1 MHKSFSFKGINRSSD
16 VVLAQDGECSEVI
29 NLRLVNG
36 SLRPVPVPLKVAGLE
51 CRYSAIY
58 YHVKAMR
65 YLCITDDNRKTLHF
79 FDKEWKPIMSGSD
92 ILGFDELRQVTGVEF
107 VGNIVCC
114 LTRYCIMY
122 LLFENGTYRW
132 LGERPEI
139 PGFEV
144 AVSSKVEYVVS
155 DEKYYMA
162 GATDDVESTWGYNEK
177 GYIDN
182 CISLLNTS
190 GHYIDRSLF
199 RVALRLYD
207 GSYANTSGIIY
218 VSDESRGDGVERDG
232 RNMVS
237 EPLTADTSSKYK
249 VSVRGF
255 KPEFKFDTAALVA
268 WKNIVVGIDLFS
280 TASIMGKKSLLDGRV
295 NKFEKYVAKQPD
307 KLWEDISTASLY
319 YKVAEY
325 DIEGRLLSR
334 VEDVS
339 PVNLALQQALGTS
352 SAVSSFAGIDARN
365 SFVYNGRLH
374 IASLREYFFQ
384 GYDAWALIPVA
395 TATKKVE
402 LVSAQTK
409 IRTVNGDFITEKY
422 ISSPLL
428 GYNGYCYELPPLLSY
443 PDHRACEMTLFVMIG
458 GEVYSKVFPLTAHKY
473 LNMSCYLHKW
483 YSPYTVTQQSVF
495 ASADI
500 TVKAPVDVVLRV
512 FGYTVGVHEVVYDAS
527 SGSWKYNGENFP
539 PRGYSSIRAFEVPR
553 GAVDGDKMVFTIER
567 KTSDYS
573 FKDIYNIPI
582 DETWELVD
590 DIREIDDQPFEE
602 RRNVLKVSMPE
613 NPFVFP
619 ATTVYTPSEGEIL
632 GLAANTTALSQ
643 GQFGQYP
650 LYVFC
655 SDGIWAMQVDAS
667 GTLAYV
673 ACHQLSRD
681 ICVNG
686 ATICGIGGGVVF
698 AAKQGL
704 MLLVGNSIKKISAA
718 MDGVGHPMT
727 GVPDNIFF
735 DIASLV
741 SLAACASGDLFE
753 RYLLNATVTLLPL
766 QNELLI
772 CNALYSY
779 SYLCSFQTG
788 FWSKLSAS
796 FTGRVYGISDVLMF
810 QPAGS
815 VTNVFSVGKESAGS
829 NRVLLYT
836 RPQIWG
842 TKLPK
847 RVMQLLLHTYAEMP
861 VRPTAG
867 MPLLACYMLC
877 SNDGVHFKMIA
888 GSEKRKKTQDILFPY
903 FPTQSYKYYLFA
915 IVGEMGEVS
924 SIMGME
930 VDVDASWN
938 NRLR

>member
-36 SLRPVPVPLKVAGLE
+36 SLRPVPAPRKVAGLE

-79 FDKEWKPIMSGSD
+79 FDKEWNPIMAGD
-92 ILGFDELRQVTGVEF
+92 EILVFTELRLVNHIEF
-107 VGNIVCC
+107 IGQIVCC
-114 LTRYCIMY
+114 LTDLGIKY
-122 LLFENGTYRW
+122 LFFENGIYRW

-155 DEKYYMA
+155 DEKYYMT
-162 GATDDVESTWGYNEK
+162 GATDDIESTWGYNEK

-207 GSYANTSGIIY
+207 GSYVNTSGIIY
-218 VSDESRGDGVERDG
+218 VSDESQGDGVERDG
-232 RNMVS
+232 CNMVS
-237 EPLTADTSSKYK
+237 EPMTADAESKYK

-268 WKNIVVGIDLFS
+268 WKNIVVGIDVFS
-280 TASIMGKKSLLDGRV
+280 TASIMGKKPLLDGRA

-307 KLWEDISTASLY
+307 ELWEDISTASLY

-325 DIEGRLLSR
+325 DIEGKLLNR
-334 VEDVS
+334 IEDVS
-339 PVNLALQQALGTS
+339 PMNLALQQALDTS
-352 SAVSSFAGIDARN
+352 SVASTFPTIVVGKSYL
-365 SFVYNGRLH
+365 YNGRLH
-374 IASLREYFFQ
+374 IASLREYFFH
-384 GYDAWALIPVA
+384 GYGEWSLSPVA
-395 TATKKVE
+395 GEKKNVDA
-402 LVSAQTK
+402 VWIQTK
-409 IRTVNGDFITEKY
+409 IRTSNGDFVTENFFQK
-422 ISSPLL
+422 PLL
-428 GYNGYCYELPPLLSY
+428 GYNGFDYELPPVLSY
-443 PDHRACEMTLFVMIG
+443 PDHRACEMTVFVMSDG
-458 GEVYSKVFPLTAHKY
+458 KVYSKLFPLVAHKY
-473 LNMSCYLHKW
+473 LNVAYYLHKW

-495 ASADI
+495 ASANI
-500 TVKAPVDVVLRV
+500 AVKAPVDVVLRI
-512 FGYTVGVHEVVYDAS
+512 FDYNEGVHEVVYDAS

-553 GAVDGDKMVFTIER
+553 GAVDGDKLVFIIER
-567 KTSDYS
+567 KISDFS
-573 FKDIYNIPI
+573 FKDVYNIPV
-582 DETWELVD
+582 DETWNVID
-590 DIREIDDQPFEE
+590 SVYEIDEYPFEE

-619 ATTVYTPSEGEIL
+619 ATAVYTPSEGEIM

-655 SDGIWAMQVDAS
+655 SDGIWAMQVDTS

-704 MLLVGNSIKKISAA
+704 MLLVGNNIKKISAA
-718 MDGVGHPMT
+718 MDGVVHPMT

-741 SLAACASGDLFE
+741 SLAACARGDVFE

-772 CNALYSY
+772 SNAQYSY

-796 FTGRVYGISDVLMF
+796 FTGRVQGASDILMF
-810 QPAGS
+810 QTAGS
-815 VTNVFSVGKESAGS
+815 VTNVFSVGKELAGS
-829 NRVLLYT
+829 NRVLIYT

-847 RVMQLLLHTYAEMP
+847 RIMQLLLHTYAEMP

-877 SNDGVHFKMIA
+877 SNDGVHFKIIA
-888 GSEKRKKTQDILFPY
+888 GSEKRRSTQDILFPY